1 MLLSYIDPLGERVHN
16 ALHMAAPTTMTLQPP
31 SSGAEN
37 RRHNRAS
44 LDIRVVWVQ
53 GAGSTVKGAM
63 GRACDL
69 SEGGISAVLPVRIP
83 IGEVSE
89 LQFSLPGVKEPFR
102 ARVVVRSVDG
112 FRYGFEF
119 LALTSVQREAIKSV
133 CRTLAALH

>member
-1 MLLSYIDPLGERVHN
+1 
-16 ALHMAAPTTMTLQPP
+16 MTLQPPP

-37 RRHNRAS
+37 RRHGRAQ

-53 GAGSTVKGAM
+53 GAGSTVKGAI

-102 ARVVVRSVDG
+102 ARVVVRSADG

-119 LALTSVQREAIKSV
+119 LALTGAQREAIKRVCSTLSV
-133 CRTLAALH
+133 LH

>member
-1 MLLSYIDPLGERVHN
+1 
-16 ALHMAAPTTMTLQPP
+16 MAALTTVSLPP
-31 SSGAEN
+31 SSSGAEN
-37 RRHNRAS
+37 RRHSRAL

-53 GAGSTVKGAM
+53 GSGSTVKGAI

-69 SEGGISAVLPVRIP
+69 SEGGISAVLPTKIP

-102 ARVVVRSVDG
+102 ARVVVRSADG

-119 LALTSVQREAIKSV
+119 LALTSAQREAIKRVCSTLSV
-133 CRTLAALH
+133 LH